1 MIIYLSVSVCGS
13 NVLAT
18 ILSLR
23 LSVVLFSGVF
33 VGMSRLSAV
42 AVSFSCLEFLISDT
56 KQEVSRLN
64 QCVTHEKVMK
74 REWRRAEMK
83 DGRAVVIIHLFWDFL
98 SFIDWTWDQRMSL
111 IPRHSHYV
119 MLYYPRGQMEGDQ
132 RNWHAKRK
140 GLVQT
145 FHFTGNDAP
154 VIALSVWPDVIFI
167 CQKPGQVNPTKIR
180 PLILYHKS

>member
-74 REWRRAEMK
+74 RE
-83 DGRAVVIIHLFWDFL
+83 
-98 SFIDWTWDQRMSL
+98 
-111 IPRHSHYV
+111 
-119 MLYYPRGQMEGDQ
+119 
-132 RNWHAKRK
+132 
-140 GLVQT
+140 
-145 FHFTGNDAP
+145 
-154 VIALSVWPDVIFI
+154 
-167 CQKPGQVNPTKIR
+167 
-180 PLILYHKS
+180 